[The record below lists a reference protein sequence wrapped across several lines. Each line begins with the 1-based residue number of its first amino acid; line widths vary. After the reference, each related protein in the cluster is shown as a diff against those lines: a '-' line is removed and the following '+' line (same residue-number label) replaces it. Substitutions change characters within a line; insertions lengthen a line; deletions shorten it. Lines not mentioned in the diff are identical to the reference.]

1 MVTTMD
7 GLTIQVTQTVP
18 KQAFLLTDDRVYP
31 IGGWLEVDRLIEELQ
46 YARAQMIPN
55 EPS

>member
-18 KQAFLLTDDRVYP
+18 KQAFLLTADRVYP
-31 IGGWLEVDRLIEELQ
+31 IGGWLDVDHLIEELQ
-46 YARAQMIPN
+46 CAKAQMIPN